1 MTGKEIR
8 VLRVNLDLNQQEMAE
23 KIGVS
28 RATLS
33 VWENK
38 GRDDIPLVAQN
49 AFIGLAAQY
58 GIANERWRA

>member
-38 GRDDIPLVAQN
+38 DKNNIPIVAQN
-49 AFIGLAAQY
+49 AFIGLALQY
-58 GIANERWRA
+58 GIANERWRT

>member
-1 MTGKEIR
+1 MIGKEIR
-8 VLRVNLDLNQQEMAE
+8 ILRVNLGLNQQEMAE

-28 RATLS
+28 RSTLS

-38 GRDDIPLVAQN
+38 GEDSIPLIVQN